1 MKNPTG
7 QFWHTRWMIE
17 IKCHQNCSISSYHLK
32 DTTVF
37 VEVVQSWKEKKKELC
52 KQIEKLFLL
61 AFLTYWPDQHI
72 HSNTI
77 KNSIKLIRKTIKIY
91 IVQHK
96 CGHITSRLPNYERG
110 NQWKKITNY
119 GNIPIVFNQYFPNY
133 TMIYSSILTNI
144 FSNISLL

>member
-1 MKNPTG
+1 MNDRNQMPSKLLNFKLPFERYNRFRG
-7 QFWHTRWMIE
+7 SRA
-17 IKCHQNCSISSYHLK
+17 KLK
-32 DTTVF
+32 G
-37 VEVVQSWKEKKKELC
+37 KKKELC

-133 TMIYSSILTNI
+133 TMIYSSIVTNI